1 MKLERTSELRG
12 VGVTIS
18 GVNNPEE
25 ILRYFLKEIALI
37 W

>member
-12 VGVTIS
+12 IGVTIA
-18 GVNNPEE
+18 GVNNPAE
-25 ILRYFLKEIALI
+25 ILRYFLKEIAPI